1 MVVGQSGHGGHDA
14 GIGNAGPLHRGA
26 AMVRGRSMNKFGAS
40 AFVQQRTFFRG
51 TPPPPLTT
59 SRRLT
64 VFAPCGYGTCSPS
77 LWAWLSGMPLCH
89 LTAVAM
95 KHVIGRRHSTSTV
108 ANVNVKCER
117 STFLRY
123 LRALRDCVMLNCSLL
138 FDVSPREGG
147 GGCRKLPQP
156 ASCRWR
162 EARAP

>member
-1 MVVGQSGHGGHDA
+1 MVDTMRASA
-14 GIGNAGPLHRGA
+14 RAGPLHRG
-26 AMVRGRSMNKFGAS
+26 RDGARPQHEQVWRKCV
-40 AFVQQRTFFRG
+40 VQQRTFFRG

-123 LRALRDCVMLNCSLL
+123 LRALRDCVMLNCSPYCLM
-138 FDVSPREGG
+138 FPHEKGSGAA
-147 GGCRKLPQP
+147 
-156 ASCRWR
+156 ASCRNPQAAGGGKR
-162 EARAP
+162 VPLDEGST

>member
-1 MVVGQSGHGGHDA
+1 
-14 GIGNAGPLHRGA
+14 
-26 AMVRGRSMNKFGAS
+26 MVRGRSMNKFGAS

-123 LRALRDCVMLNCSLL
+123 LRALRDCVMLNCSPYCLI
-138 FDVSPREGG
+138 FPHEKGSGAA
-147 GGCRKLPQP
+147 
-156 ASCRWR
+156 ASCRNPQAAGGGKR
-162 EARAP
+162 VPLDEGST

>member
-1 MVVGQSGHGGHDA
+1 MFPV
-14 GIGNAGPLHRGA
+14 
-26 AMVRGRSMNKFGAS
+26 
-40 AFVQQRTFFRG
+40 
-51 TPPPPLTT
+51 
-59 SRRLT
+59 
-64 VFAPCGYGTCSPS
+64 

-123 LRALRDCVMLNCSLL
+123 LRALRDCVMLNCSPYCLI
-138 FDVSPREGG
+138 FPHEKV